1 MQGVPRGTGF
11 ETFEMLFIVVYSL
24 LLRFNVLY
32 QSSWLKGKTKYLVY
46 LLIVLTL
53 VFFLIKLSYRYSG
66 EIVNVNVSSSLRFD
80 EESFIAQYM
89 PWLSPVLINLSA
101 YFLFGLYFISTTINE
116 IWLNGTIE
124 GFLSG
129 IIPFGNQVFGFGDNY
144 TQILCGKFIDCGVA
158 WPPHAMTIIRY
169 TGIILY
175 FALIGLLGKYSYLC
189 FRKALNGSPRHAVFL
204 FVITYEMFSICV
216 GNFVFISSGN
226 TIALLI
232 LIISKYIKT
241 ETFFWKIVKNN
252 E

>member
-1 MQGVPRGTGF
+1 MVKRK
-11 ETFEMLFIVVYSL
+11 
-24 LLRFNVLY
+24 N
-32 QSSWLKGKTKYLVY
+32 KYLGY
-46 LLIVLTL
+46 LLIVLNL
-53 VFFLIKLSYRYSG
+53 SFFLINLSYRYSG